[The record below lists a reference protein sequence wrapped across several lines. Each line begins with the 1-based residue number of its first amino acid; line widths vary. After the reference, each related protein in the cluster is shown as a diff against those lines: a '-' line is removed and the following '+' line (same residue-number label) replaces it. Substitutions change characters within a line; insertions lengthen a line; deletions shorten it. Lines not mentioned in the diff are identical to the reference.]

1 VLGIVNFEYRNMQ
14 YFHYVKAVFVAA
26 TLSHAAFA
34 EDTASPPAPSGD
46 SPSVTEEQVLTGR
59 ELLDRCAPGE
69 ADSEA
74 HKFCMTFMVGLVQ
87 TVAVMQQEGEGP
99 ALFCIDPNLVS
110 PEDVR
115 GRAVKWMQARPERL
129 NEEAYLL
136 VGEALHQAYPCPV
149 SAEVPG

>member
-1 VLGIVNFEYRNMQ
+1 MGVTNLEIHNMQ
-14 YFHYVKAVFVAA
+14 YFQCVKAVIVAA
-26 TLSHAAFA
+26 VLSNAALA
-34 EDTASPPAPSGD
+34 ADTASPPARSGD
-46 SPSVTEEQVLTGR
+46 AAAATEEQVLTGR
-59 ELLDRCAPGE
+59 ELLDSCAPGE
-69 ADSEA
+69 ADPEA

-87 TVAVMQQEGEGP
+87 TVAVMQQAGEGP